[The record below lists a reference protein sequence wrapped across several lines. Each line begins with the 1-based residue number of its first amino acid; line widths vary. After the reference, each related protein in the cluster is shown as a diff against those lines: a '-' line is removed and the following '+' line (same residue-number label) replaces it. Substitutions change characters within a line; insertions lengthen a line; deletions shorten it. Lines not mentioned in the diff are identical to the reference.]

1 MKHRLP
7 KAESSTSRI
16 GSKSPMEQAELL
28 IDENKSDARPDAEP
42 KRSGP
47 PPLPVPVPPETPVN
61 EPPSAETGATVE
73 NDSYGFIVDTPGAE
87 AKPNGDEAPVE
98 IEPRRATPPPLP
110 AFSRIDSPTPPPL
123 PLRMPP
129 PLPFVSEEK
138 PVFAAGGSLVAET
151 PPASEVVP
159 AIIDETP
166 ATAEPIPVIA
176 ENTPTGPEPLPAVV
190 EEMPAMSDPSS
201 IENAPASLEPVPG
214 SVEILKLTKDTT
226 PITVEEEVEA
236 PEPADVPVSPA
247 PPPLFTPKPILVAE
261 AVAESNGQH
270 APYLIQ
276 TQGLVKQYGG
286 RRVVNGVDIHV
297 RAGEVVGLL
306 GKNGA
311 GKTTT
316 FYMIVGLVPPTLG
329 HVFMG
334 DEDVTHMPMYRRA
347 RRGIGYLPQEE
358 SIFRKLTVEENLL
371 AILETL
377 PMTEDEREIRCD
389 ELLKDFGL
397 EHVRENVAITLSGGE
412 KRRVTIARAL
422 VTSPSLLLLDEPFS
436 GVDPMAVHD
445 IQEII
450 LHLKERGLGVLIT
463 DHNVRETLSV
473 VDRAYIID
481 EGRVLSEGT
490 REFLLNDPIA
500 REIYLGHRFS
510 M

>member
-7 KAESSTSRI
+7 KPRALKKKSDTARLDQPDLLADKAGDFPAP
-16 GSKSPMEQAELL
+16 GSKPLLDASP
-28 IDENKSDARPDAEP
+28 SH
-42 KRSGP
+42 
-47 PPLPVPVPPETPVN
+47 PESNSPVN
-61 EPPSAETGATVE
+61 ETQTTSASSEPSPTPDAT
-73 NDSYGFIVDTPGAE
+73 SSPG
-87 AKPNGDEAPVE
+87 KK
-98 IEPRRATPPPLP
+98 RTPPPLP
-110 AFSRIDSPTPPPL
+110 
-123 PLRMPP
+123 
-129 PLPFVSEEK
+129 
-138 PVFAAGGSLVAET
+138 G
-151 PPASEVVP
+151 
-159 AIIDETP
+159 
-166 ATAEPIPVIA
+166 
-176 ENTPTGPEPLPAVV
+176 PTG
-190 EEMPAMSDPSS
+190 
-201 IENAPASLEPVPG
+201 
-214 SVEILKLTKDTT
+214 
-226 PITVEEEVEA
+226 
-236 PEPADVPVSPA
+236 EPAE
-247 PPPLFTPKPILVAE
+247 F
-261 AVAESNGQH
+261 
-270 APYLIQ
+270 LIQ
-276 TQGLVKQYGG
+276 TRGLMKQYGG
-286 RRVVNGVDIHV
+286 RRVVNGVDIYV
-297 RAGEVVGLL
+297 RPGEVVGLL

-316 FYMIVGLVPPTLG
+316 FYMIVGLVTPNEGT
-329 HVFMG
+329 VYMG
-334 DEDVTHMPMYRRA
+334 DEDVTRMPMYRRA

-377 PMTEDEREIRCD
+377 PMTEDERDARCD

-422 VTSPSLLLLDEPFS
+422 VTNPSLLLLDEPFS

-481 EGRVLSEGT
+481 EGRVLSEGS